1 MAIACRW
8 RRSRDRAA
16 PCARSAAA
24 EPRRP
29 RLRRLRSAARDG
41 QVEASYLGQRFPVE
55 LPRCPSCG
63 FVYVSEELALGK
75 MLKVEQALEDK

>member
-1 MAIACRW
+1 MSAPANTPVQRDAADLVCAACNV
-8 RRSRDRAA
+8 
-16 PCARSAAA
+16 PL
-24 EPRRP
+24 EM
-29 RLRRLRSAARDG
+29 G
-41 QVEASYLGQRFPVE
+41 KVEATYLGQRFPVE